1 MNTNLQAKLQELI
14 PGLVAVRRDLHK
26 YPESAWTEFR
36 TASMCIK
43 KMQELGYTI
52 TMGEDAVKRDAMM
65 GVPAADVLKG
75 HMERAVAQ
83 GADAELVAKMEGGL
97 TGFWADMDFG
107 GEGPFLAVRFDMD
120 CNDVSAC
127 DAADH
132 RPNMEGYASVNKGA
146 MHACGH
152 DAHVAIALALA
163 ELVASMRDQFT
174 GKIRF
179 IFQPAEE
186 GVRGAMPMEKAGAVE
201 GVDQIFGMH
210 IGFQANKLGKVICG
224 TKNFLATTKADITF
238 TGVPA
243 HAGNAPEE
251 GKNALLAAATALL
264 NMHAIPRSGQGDTR
278 ITVGKLI
285 GGEGRNVIPPKA
297 VLVLETRGIT
307 SALDEYMFGEV
318 KRIAKAAADMWG
330 CGYSIDIKGGTKS
343 GESDLEVAEVVAEEA
358 RAMGCFNEV
367 IVEQN
372 FGASEDYS
380 HFMST
385 VQANGGK
392 GTYVQVGSNLS
403 AGHHNGHFDF
413 DEKALEDSLV
423 LMARCVYRTLAK

>member
-1 MNTNLQAKLQELI
+1 MLMLSAYIPEMILTRRELH
-14 PGLVAVRRDLHK
+14 R
-26 YPESAWTEFR
+26 YPEIAWTEFMTTQTVVQR
-36 TASMCIK
+36 VRDLGFKTVLGKKLFDETHAFDRQEKVIK
-43 KMQELGYTI
+43 GAI
-52 TMGEDAVKRDAMM
+52 
-65 GVPAADVLKG
+65 
-75 HMERAVAQ
+75 ERAKAQ
-83 GADAELVAKMEGGL
+83 GMDEGL
-97 TGFWADMDFG
+97 LEEMDEFTGCMAVWETG
-107 GEGPFLAVRFDMD
+107 RPGPVTALRFDMD
-120 CNDVSAC
+120 CVNVQELATDEHVPAHEGFASKND
-127 DAADH
+127 
-132 RPNMEGYASVNKGA
+132 GL

-152 DAHVAIALALA
+152 DAHTAIGLAVAHWVKDNADKLTGTIK
-163 ELVASMRDQFT
+163 LV
-174 GKIRF
+174 
-179 IFQPAEE
+179 FQPAEE

-264 NMHAIPRSGQGDTR
+264 NMHAIPRSGKGDTR

-358 RAMGCFNEV
+358 RAMGCFDNV

-413 DEKALEDSLV
+413 DEKAMEDSLV

>member
-43 KMQELGYTI
+43 KMQELGYAI

-120 CNDVSAC
+120 CNDVSEC

-264 NMHAIPRSGQGDTR
+264 NMHAIPRSGKGDTR
-278 ITVGKLI
+278 ITVGKLM

>member
-65 GVPAADVLKG
+65 GVPAADVLKS

-120 CNDVSAC
+120 CNDVSEC

-264 NMHAIPRSGQGDTR
+264 NMHAIPRSGKGDTR

>member
-1 MNTNLQAKLQELI
+1 MNTELQAKLQELI
-14 PGLVAVRRDLHK
+14 PGMAAVRRDLHK

-36 TASMCIK
+36 TAAMCIK

-65 GVPAADVLKG
+65 GVPAADVLKA

-83 GADAELVAKMEGGL
+83 GADAELVAKMEGGM

-120 CNDVSAC
+120 CNDVSEC
-127 DAADH
+127 AAPEH
-132 RPNMEGYASVNKGA
+132 RPNKEGFASVNKGA

-152 DAHVAIALALA
+152 DAHVAIGLALA
-163 ELVASMRDQFT
+163 EVVAAMRDQFK

-201 GVDQIFGMH
+201 GVEQIFGMH
-210 IGFQANKLGKVICG
+210 IGFQANKMGKVICG

-264 NMHAIPRSGQGDTR
+264 NMHAIPRSGKGDTR

-358 RAMGCFNEV
+358 RAMGCFNEI

-403 AGHHNGHFDF
+403 AGHHNGYFDL
-413 DEKALEDSLV
+413 DEKSLEDSLV

>member
-43 KMQELGYTI
+43 KMQELGYAI

-120 CNDVSAC
+120 CNDVSEC

-243 HAGNAPEE
+243 HADNAPEE

-264 NMHAIPRSGQGDTR
+264 NMHAIPRSGKGDTR

>member
-43 KMQELGYTI
+43 KMQELGYAI

-65 GVPAADVLKG
+65 GVPAADILKG

-120 CNDVSAC
+120 CNDVSEC

-152 DAHVAIALALA
+152 DAHVSIALALA

-264 NMHAIPRSGQGDTR
+264 NMHAIPRSGKGDTR